1 VIKSGPVDKVLTYIK
16 EVRAELVKVVW
27 PKREEVVRLTLIV
40 ILISGIVGVYLGVLD
55 FALTKLLELLIS
67 Q

>member
-1 VIKSGPVDKVLTYIK
+1 MKQLTTYIN
-16 EVRAELVKVVW
+16 EVRAELIKVVW

-40 ILISGIVGVYLGVLD
+40 ILISGIVGAYLGVLD

>member
-1 VIKSGPVDKVLTYIK
+1 VKQLTTYIN
-16 EVRAELVKVVW
+16 EVRAELIKVVW

-40 ILISGIVGVYLGVLD
+40 ILISGIVGAYLGVLD